1 MKSNEIFICLDYSDW
16 CKSSSHKELKLI
28 EFVDIKKSRKGE
40 KHDEW
45 KLWLWYLYN
54 WLTFPCRISTF
65 FHHQNNGIY
74 KSPYTTKRK
83 KEFTGAEVVST
94 QAVMNV
100 KWKRLDFNLE
110 KYIFTKIKSYF
121 NLISICMTKMT
132 FFALSGHDDICP
144 QSYWFFRQSYQS
156 YCPIKVANEFR
167 INDHCNHC
175 STIRWSP
182 DGHPCL
188 FTKLIYSSLLIID
201 FGIICNHSVTK
212 IRVANYSKFVLA
224 FDYQ

>member
-74 KSPYTTKRK
+74 KSPHTTKRK

-94 QAVMNV
+94 QVVMNV
-100 KWKRLDFNLE
+100 KWKRACTMLQKLSKCEVKAWLCCNFIILPPPLRF
-110 KYIFTKIKSYF
+110 YVKSNF
-121 NLISICMTKMT
+121 GEFKRSKNVN
-132 FFALSGHDDICP
+132 FGN
-144 QSYWFFRQSYQS
+144 FRDS
-156 YCPIKVANEFR
+156 E
-167 INDHCNHC
+167 
-175 STIRWSP
+175 
-182 DGHPCL
+182 L
-188 FTKLIYSSLLIID
+188 
-201 FGIICNHSVTK
+201 
-212 IRVANYSKFVLA
+212 
-224 FDYQ
+224 